1 MALVAKLYVSL
12 PQDLVDDILS
22 RLPVKS
28 LIRFKCVSKAWH
40 ALITSRQFATS
51 HFQKSSQ
58 NPKVLVMI
66 GHEDYHVRVVQS
78 KALVISQNHV
88 EFEPVDVGFPLRG
101 TTNIGRVHTTLASC
115 NGLVCVEF
123 FDQYTDTYEYLVWN
137 PSTRSNRNI
146 PRSTTF
152 DSSFDGSYSFGF
164 GYDYSTHD
172 YKLLRSYYNEYESGF
187 PKLEFEIFL
196 LKTFTWRKINLDKD
210 DNTYNSICSK
220 VPMKQHSTFFN
231 GVIYWAVEPKSTPEL
246 MKPSIIYFDLAE
258 EIFHEVSFPESLSYF
273 TRGGYFKVLSE
284 LGILGEHLCLSV
296 CTDQDFNNFSI
307 QLWVMKKSWTWTRL
321 ATIPYQNSCLRP
333 IFLSNNNSEVL
344 MLDTGIKG
352 DGVELIM
359 YNLKE
364 NTNTTIFKP
373 KPGIES
379 MCNWNT
385 YIGTR
390 RIYND
395 PDPVIEVAMYVESLY
410 SFDYNE

>member
-28 LIRFKCVSKAWH
+28 FIRFKCVSKAWH

-78 KALVISQNHV
+78 KALAISQNHV
-88 EFEPVDVGFPLRG
+88 EFEPVVVGFPLRG
-101 TTNIGRVHTTLASC
+101 TTNIGRVYTTLASC

-172 YKLLRSYYNEYESGF
+172 YKLLRSYYN
-187 PKLEFEIFL
+187 
-196 LKTFTWRKINLDKD
+196 D
-210 DNTYNSICSK
+210 K

-231 GVIYWAVEPKSTPEL
+231 GAIYWAVEPKSTPEL